1 MDENPLPMM
10 KRTIYMLIAL
20 TALLSA
26 VVPTVHAQDELLRE
40 AVAVY
45 DAAEFGRAIELLDE
59 VTARPGIDRVTRRE
73 ALQYLA
79 RAYAAERRF
88 EDARRALDELLANEP
103 PLVELDPEIEN
114 PRLIDLY
121 YAARRDHQ
129 GYEVERADPGLQTLA
144 VMDFANHSISEHA
157 TYDPLREGFA
167 SLLGHYLG
175 GATGLQVV
183 ERERIRWLL
192 DELALQRD
200 STVVDQESAVRA
212 GKVLGAHAVLFG
224 SYLVHGKTMRLGVR
238 LVKVETSEV
247 LLSEHLF
254 GKPGEFFELIERLSL
269 EIARAINTSL
279 DRAGVEERRDTDSL
293 DAMLAY
299 SEGLRLIEE
308 ERFEDARARFEQALA
323 HDPTYTRAERRIES
337 LRPLLASR

>member
-1 MDENPLPMM
+1 MDENTTPMM
-10 KRTIYMLIAL
+10 HRTLYMLIL
-20 TALLSA
+20 LMALLPA
-26 VVPTVHAQDELLRE
+26 AYAQDDLLRE

-45 DAAEFGRAIELLDE
+45 NAAEFGRAIELLDD
-59 VTARPGIDRVTRRE
+59 VTARPGIDPVTRRE
-73 ALQYLA
+73 ALEYLA
-79 RAYAAERRF
+79 RAYTAERRF
-88 EDARRALDELLANEP
+88 DDARRALDELLENEP
-103 PLVELDPEIEN
+103 PLVELDPEVEN
-114 PRLIDLY
+114 PRLVRLY
-121 YAARRDHQ
+121 YEARRDHQ
-129 GYEVERADPGLQTLA
+129 GYAVERADPGLQTLA

-157 TYDPLREGFA
+157 TYDPLQEGFA
-167 SLLGHYLG
+167 SLMGHYLG
-175 GATGLQVV
+175 GATGLKVV

-200 STVVDQESAVRA
+200 SAVVDQESAVRA

-238 LVKVETSEV
+238 LVKVETGEV

-254 GKPGEFFELIERLSL
+254 GKPADFFELIERLSL
-269 EIARAINTSL
+269 EIAGAINTSL

-299 SEGLRLIEE
+299 SEGLRLVEE

-323 HDPTYTRAERRIES
+323 HDPTYTRAERRIAS